1 MIQEVAKAKSR
12 SEILTEVLTFV
23 LVVLIST
30 FLLRV
35 VWNRS
40 LVKHISI
47 LKPISNLTDAFIL
60 SLAIV
65 PSQIR
70 TGPTYVASNFII
82 DKLIQSTLE

>member
-1 MIQEVAKAKSR
+1 MIQEDAKAKSR

-60 SLAIV
+60 SLALQIV
-65 PSQIR
+65 RGI
-70 TGPTYVASNFII
+70 
-82 DKLIQSTLE
+82 